1 MNLDRI
7 HIFII
12 LMLALICSS
21 CLGSFMREGY
31 ENENDNSNNDN
42 SNNGNN
48 DNSNNGNN
56 DNSNNGNS
64 NDANNDPQGGTNSKS
79 DNFVRNPMGETYQD
93 GYDDYYQNLDQETVQ
108 YSDSKLAK
116 NKRIGP
122 HRPHRSKGNDNNHNN
137 DEDDNDDNNLNSYG
151 NVNKYPNVENDNIL
165 MAGNNK
171 RYNHNR
177 RGGGGSGSS
186 VPGSQIPKGSEDLYI
201 LKSNI
206 VPPVCPACPAVT
218 TCPTEKKCP
227 PCPPCA
233 RCPEPAF
240 ECKKVPN
247 YSGQNDSY
255 LPQPVMSD
263 FSQFG
268 L

>member
-1 MNLDRI
+1 MKMDGV

-12 LMLALICSS
+12 LMLALMCSS

-31 ENENDNSNNDN
+31 ENGKQDQDNEDNENNEDNEDNSKFKNQQF
-42 SNNGNN
+42 SN
-48 DNSNNGNN
+48 
-56 DNSNNGNS
+56 
-64 NDANNDPQGGTNSKS
+64 
-79 DNFVRNPMGETYQD
+79 
-93 GYDDYYQNLDQETVQ
+93 YDDMYRNLDQETIE

-116 NKRIGP
+116 GKKIGP
-122 HRPHRSKGNDNNHNN
+122 HRSKEDYNDDDNQ
-137 DEDDNDDNNLNSYG
+137 DNDDNNINSYG
-151 NVNKYPNVENDNIL
+151 NVNKYPNVENDNML
-165 MAGNNK
+165 MAG
-171 RYNHNR
+171 
-177 RGGGGSGSS
+177 RGGGGGRGSKNNVS
-186 VPGSQIPKGSEDLYI
+186 RSQIPPGDEDLYI
-201 LKSNI
+201 LKSQVI
-206 VPPVCPACPAVT
+206 PPVCPACPAVT
-218 TCPTEKKCP
+218 TCPTSEQKKCP

>member
-1 MNLDRI
+1 MKMDGV

-12 LMLALICSS
+12 LMLALMCSS
-21 CLGSFMREGY
+21 CLGSFMREGFS
-31 ENENDNSNNDN
+31 NDNDPSSDP
-42 SNNGNN
+42 SDPSSDPSDPHVDQSQNGNK
-48 DNSNNGNN
+48 
-56 DNSNNGNS
+56 
-64 NDANNDPQGGTNSKS
+64 KS
-79 DNFVRNPMGETYQD
+79 DKTVRNPVGETYQD
-93 GYDDYYQNLDQETVQ
+93 GYSDMYRDLDRETTDYSNSQ
-108 YSDSKLAK
+108 LAK
-116 NKRIGP
+116 GKKIGP
-122 HRPHRSKGNDNNHNN
+122 HRSKEHYNDDDNQ
-137 DEDDNDDNNLNSYG
+137 DNDDDNNINSYG

-165 MAGNNK
+165 TAG
-171 RYNHNR
+171 RGGS
-177 RGGGGSGSS
+177 GGGGRGFFQNHVSS
-186 VPGSQIPKGSEDLYI
+186 SQIPPGDEDLYI
-201 LKSNI
+201 LKSQVI
-206 VPPVCPACPAVT
+206 PPVCPACPTVT
-218 TCPTEKKCP
+218 TCPSSEQKKCP

>member
-1 MNLDRI
+1 MKMDGV

-31 ENENDNSNNDN
+31 ENSNQEQDQTMNPDPYPKDNSKIKNQHF
-42 SNNGNN
+42 SN
-48 DNSNNGNN
+48 
-56 DNSNNGNS
+56 
-64 NDANNDPQGGTNSKS
+64 
-79 DNFVRNPMGETYQD
+79 
-93 GYDDYYQNLDQETVQ
+93 YDDMYRNLDQETVE

-116 NKRIGP
+116 GKKI
-122 HRPHRSKGNDNNHNN
+122 RPHRSNDNGDNNDNNDNNINSYGNVNN
-137 DEDDNDDNNLNSYG
+137 DNNINSYGNVNNDNNDNDDNNINSYG

-165 MAGNNK
+165 MAGK
-171 RYNHNR
+171 S
-177 RGGGGSGSS
+177 GGKMSNSRPSS
-186 VPGSQIPKGSEDLYI
+186 SSSHVSKSQIPPGDEDLYI
-201 LKSNI
+201 LKSQV
-206 VPPVCPACPAVT
+206 VPPVCPACPPVMA
-218 TCPTEKKCP
+218 CPSSKEKCP

>member
-1 MNLDRI
+1 MKMDGV
-7 HIFII
+7 HILII
-12 LMLALICSS
+12 LMLALMCSS

-31 ENENDNSNNDN
+31 ENSNENKYPNVEQDQTMNS
-42 SNNGNN
+42 
-48 DNSNNGNN
+48 
-56 DNSNNGNS
+56 
-64 NDANNDPQGGTNSKS
+64 DPEDSSKFKNQQFS
-79 DNFVRNPMGETYQD
+79 S
-93 GYDDYYQNLDQETVQ
+93 YDDMYRNLDQETVE

-116 NKRIGP
+116 GKKIGP
-122 HRPHRSKGNDNNHNN
+122 HRSKEGYNDDDN
-137 DEDDNDDNNLNSYG
+137 DDDNDDNNINSYG
-151 NVNKYPNVENDNIL
+151 NLNKYPNVENDNIL
-165 MAGNNK
+165 MAG
-171 RYNHNR
+171 
-177 RGGGGSGSS
+177 RGGRGGRESKNNISR
-186 VPGSQIPKGSEDLYI
+186 SQIPPGDEDLYI
-201 LKSNI
+201 LKSQI

-218 TCPTEKKCP
+218 TCPTSEQKKCP

>member
-1 MNLDRI
+1 MNLDKI
-7 HIFII
+7 HIFIL

-31 ENENDNSNNDN
+31 ENSNLDVETDNVNSDPEDLSKVTNARYSNYDDMYRNLN
-42 SNNGNN
+42 RETVAYS
-48 DNSNNGNN
+48 
-56 DNSNNGNS
+56 
-64 NDANNDPQGGTNSKS
+64 NSK
-79 DNFVRNPMGETYQD
+79 
-93 GYDDYYQNLDQETVQ
+93 L
-108 YSDSKLAK
+108 SKDK
-116 NKRIGP
+116 KIGP
-122 HRPHRSKGNDNNHNN
+122 HRSKENYDDDDNEDNNI
-137 DEDDNDDNNLNSYG
+137 NSYG
-151 NVNKYPNVENDNIL
+151 NVNKYPNVEMDNML
-165 MAGNNK
+165 MAG
-171 RYNHNR
+171 RNR
-177 RGGGGSGSS
+177 SGGSRSMPRTIS
-186 VPGSQIPKGSEDLYI
+186 RSQIPPGSEDLYM
-201 LKSNI
+201 LKSEM

>member
-31 ENENDNSNNDN
+31 EN
-42 SNNGNN
+42 
-48 DNSNNGNN
+48 
-56 DNSNNGNS
+56 
-64 NDANNDPQGGTNSKS
+64 
-79 DNFVRNPMGETYQD
+79 
-93 GYDDYYQNLDQETVQ
+93 
-108 YSDSKLAK
+108 
-116 NKRIGP
+116 
-122 HRPHRSKGNDNNHNN
+122 
-137 DEDDNDDNNLNSYG
+137 DNDDNNKYPNVETDNQNLDPEDPSKMTNAKYSNYDNMYNTLDRETVAYSNSKLSRNKKIGPHKSKDDDNNDNNDDDDESNNINSYG
-151 NVNKYPNVENDNIL
+151 NVNKYPNVENDNML
-165 MAGNNK
+165 MAGKKGKHNK
-171 RYNHNR
+171 S
-177 RGGGGSGSS
+177 GGGI
-186 VPGSQIPKGSEDLYI
+186 PGSQIPKGSEDLYM
-201 LKSNI
+201 LKSEI

-218 TCPTEKKCP
+218 TCPSTKEKCP

>member
-1 MNLDRI
+1 
-7 HIFII
+7 
-12 LMLALICSS
+12 MLALICSS

-31 ENENDNSNNDN
+31 EN
-42 SNNGNN
+42 
-48 DNSNNGNN
+48 
-56 DNSNNGNS
+56 
-64 NDANNDPQGGTNSKS
+64 
-79 DNFVRNPMGETYQD
+79 
-93 GYDDYYQNLDQETVQ
+93 
-108 YSDSKLAK
+108 
-116 NKRIGP
+116 
-122 HRPHRSKGNDNNHNN
+122 
-137 DEDDNDDNNLNSYG
+137 DNDDNNKYPNVETDNQNLDPEDPSKMTNAKYSNYDNMYNTLDRETVAYSNSKLSRNKKIGPHKSKDDDNNDNNDDDDESNNINSYG
-151 NVNKYPNVENDNIL
+151 NVNKYPNVENDNML
-165 MAGNNK
+165 MAGKKGKHNK
-171 RYNHNR
+171 S
-177 RGGGGSGSS
+177 GGGI
-186 VPGSQIPKGSEDLYI
+186 PGSQIPKGSEDLYM
-201 LKSNI
+201 LKSEI

-218 TCPTEKKCP
+218 TCPSTKEKCP

>member
-31 ENENDNSNNDN
+31 ENENDNSNGSND
-42 SNNGNN
+42 
-48 DNSNNGNN
+48 
-56 DNSNNGNS
+56 NS
-64 NDANNDPQGGTNSKS
+64 NDANNEQQEGTTSKT
-79 DNFVRNPMGETYQD
+79 DNFVRKPVGETYDD
-93 GYDDYYQNLDQETVQ
+93 GYDGYYQNLDQETVQ

-122 HRPHRSKGNDNNHNN
+122 HRSKGNDNNHNN
-137 DEDDNDDNNLNSYG
+137 DDDDNDDNNLNSYG
-151 NVNKYPNVENDNIL
+151 NVNKYPNVEMDNML
-165 MAGNNK
+165 MAGKKGKYNK
-171 RYNHNR
+171 
-177 RGGGGSGSS
+177 SSSS

-218 TCPTEKKCP
+218 TCPSTKEKCP

>member
-1 MNLDRI
+1 MKIDAV

-12 LMLALICSS
+12 LMLALIGSS
-21 CLGSFMREGY
+21 CLGSFIREGY
-31 ENENDNSNNDN
+31 ENSNENKYPNNEEDNIRK
-42 SNNGNN
+42 
-48 DNSNNGNN
+48 
-56 DNSNNGNS
+56 
-64 NDANNDPQGGTNSKS
+64 P
-79 DNFVRNPMGETYQD
+79 VGETYQD
-93 GYDDYYQNLDQETVQ
+93 GYSDYYQDLDQETVQ

-116 NKRIGP
+116 DKKIK
-122 HRPHRSKGNDNNHNN
+122 PHRSKEDYNDDDNEDNNI
-137 DEDDNDDNNLNSYG
+137 NSYG
-151 NVNKYPNVENDNIL
+151 NVNKYPDVESDSIL
-165 MAGNNK
+165 TAG
-171 RYNHNR
+171 
-177 RGGGGSGSS
+177 RGGNRHFKSNYVSR
-186 VPGSQIPKGSEDLYI
+186 SQIPPGDEDLYI
-201 LKSNI
+201 LKSQV
-206 VPPVCPACPAVT
+206 VPPVCPACPAVMA
-218 TCPTEKKCP
+218 CPSEKQKCP

>member
-1 MNLDRI
+1 MDGV

-12 LMLALICSS
+12 LMLALMGSS

-31 ENENDNSNNDN
+31 ENSNGEKSDQGDQDPNEDNSEFKTQHF
-42 SNNGNN
+42 SN
-48 DNSNNGNN
+48 
-56 DNSNNGNS
+56 
-64 NDANNDPQGGTNSKS
+64 
-79 DNFVRNPMGETYQD
+79 
-93 GYDDYYQNLDQETVQ
+93 YDDMYQNLDRETVE
-108 YSDSKLAK
+108 YSDSTLAK
-116 NKRIGP
+116 GKKIGP
-122 HRPHRSKGNDNNHNN
+122 HRSKEDYNDY
-137 DEDDNDDNNLNSYG
+137 DNDDNNINSYG

-165 MAGNNK
+165 M
-171 RYNHNR
+171 
-177 RGGGGSGSS
+177 GGGGGGGGRRNTRANSGNGNNNVSR
-186 VPGSQIPKGSEDLYI
+186 SQIPPGDEDLYI
-201 LKSNI
+201 LKSQVI
-206 VPPVCPACPAVT
+206 PPVCPACPAVT
-218 TCPTEKKCP
+218 TCPSEKQKCP

>member
-1 MNLDRI
+1 MKMDGV

-12 LMLALICSS
+12 LMLALMCSS

-31 ENENDNSNNDN
+31 ENSNENKYPNVEQDQTMNPDPEDSSKFKNQHFSN
-42 SNNGNN
+42 
-48 DNSNNGNN
+48 
-56 DNSNNGNS
+56 
-64 NDANNDPQGGTNSKS
+64 
-79 DNFVRNPMGETYQD
+79 
-93 GYDDYYQNLDQETVQ
+93 YDDMYRNLDQETVE

-116 NKRIGP
+116 GKKIGP
-122 HRPHRSKGNDNNHNN
+122 HRSKEDYNDDDNEDNNI
-137 DEDDNDDNNLNSYG
+137 NSYG

-165 MAGNNK
+165 MAGRSGGKMSNSTS
-171 RYNHNR
+171 NHVSR
-177 RGGGGSGSS
+177 
-186 VPGSQIPKGSEDLYI
+186 SQIPPGDEDLYI
-201 LKSNI
+201 LKSQV
-206 VPPVCPACPAVT
+206 VPPVCPACPPVMA
-218 TCPTEKKCP
+218 CPSSKEKCP

>member
-1 MNLDRI
+1 MKINGV

-12 LMLALICSS
+12 LMLALMCSS
-21 CLGSFMREGY
+21 CLGSFTREGY
-31 ENENDNSNNDN
+31 ENNNDKMNTNPEDNSKNKN
-42 SNNGNN
+42 
-48 DNSNNGNN
+48 
-56 DNSNNGNS
+56 
-64 NDANNDPQGGTNSKS
+64 QHFS
-79 DNFVRNPMGETYQD
+79 D
-93 GYDDYYQNLDQETVQ
+93 YDDMYKNLDEETIK
-108 YSDSKLAK
+108 YSNSKLAK
-116 NKRIGP
+116 NKKIGP
-122 HRPHRSKGNDNNHNN
+122 HKSKDNYDND
-137 DEDDNDDNNLNSYG
+137 DDNNLNSYG

-165 MAGNNK
+165 MAGKGKNKGNNG
-171 RYNHNR
+171 N
-177 RGGGGSGSS
+177 GSGI
-186 VPGSQIPKGSEDLYI
+186 PRSQIPPGSEDSYI
-201 LKSNI
+201 LKSEI
-206 VPPVCPACPAVT
+206 VPPVCPACPDVT
-218 TCPTEKKCP
+218 TCPSTKEKCP

>member
-31 ENENDNSNNDN
+31 ENENDNSN
-42 SNNGNN
+42 G
-48 DNSNNGNN
+48 
-56 DNSNNGNS
+56 S
-64 NDANNDPQGGTNSKS
+64 NDANNEQQEGTNSKT
-79 DNFVRNPMGETYQD
+79 DNFVRKPVGETYDD
-93 GYDDYYQNLDQETVQ
+93 GYDGYYQNLDQETVQ

-122 HRPHRSKGNDNNHNN
+122 HRSKGNDNNHNN
-137 DEDDNDDNNLNSYG
+137 DDDDNDDNNLNSYG
-151 NVNKYPNVENDNIL
+151 NVNKYPNVEMDNIL
-165 MAGNNK
+165 MAGKKGKYNK
-171 RYNHNR
+171 
-177 RGGGGSGSS
+177 SSSS

>member
-1 MNLDRI
+1 
-7 HIFII
+7 
-12 LMLALICSS
+12 MLALMCSS

-31 ENENDNSNNDN
+31 ENGKQDQDQTMNPDPEDNSKFKNQHF
-42 SNNGNN
+42 SN
-48 DNSNNGNN
+48 
-56 DNSNNGNS
+56 
-64 NDANNDPQGGTNSKS
+64 
-79 DNFVRNPMGETYQD
+79 
-93 GYDDYYQNLDQETVQ
+93 YDDMYRNLDQETIE

-116 NKRIGP
+116 GKKIGP
-122 HRPHRSKGNDNNHNN
+122 HRSKEDYND
-137 DEDDNDDNNLNSYG
+137 DDNDDNNINSYG

-165 MAGNNK
+165 MAGTGG
-171 RYNHNR
+171 RS
-177 RGGGGSGSS
+177 GGGGSKNNVSR
-186 VPGSQIPKGSEDLYI
+186 SQIPPGDEDLYI
-201 LKSNI
+201 LKSQVI
-206 VPPVCPACPAVT
+206 PPVCPACPAVT
-218 TCPTEKKCP
+218 TCPSSEQQKCP

-268 L
+268 

>member
-1 MNLDRI
+1 
-7 HIFII
+7 
-12 LMLALICSS
+12 MLALMCSS

-31 ENENDNSNNDN
+31 ENSNENKYPNVEQDQLLNPDPNEDNSQFKNQHF
-42 SNNGNN
+42 SN
-48 DNSNNGNN
+48 
-56 DNSNNGNS
+56 
-64 NDANNDPQGGTNSKS
+64 
-79 DNFVRNPMGETYQD
+79 
-93 GYDDYYQNLDQETVQ
+93 YDDMYRNLDQETIE

-116 NKRIGP
+116 GKKIGP
-122 HRPHRSKGNDNNHNN
+122 HRSKEDYNDDDNEDNNI
-137 DEDDNDDNNLNSYG
+137 NSYG

-165 MAGNNK
+165 TA
-171 RYNHNR
+171 
-177 RGGGGSGSS
+177 GGGSRHFKSNYVS
-186 VPGSQIPKGSEDLYI
+186 RSQIPPGDEDLYI
-201 LKSNI
+201 LKSQV
-206 VPPVCPACPAVT
+206 VPPVCPACPAVMA
-218 TCPTEKKCP
+218 CPSEKQKCP

>member
-1 MNLDRI
+1 MNLDGI

-31 ENENDNSNNDN
+31 ENDDNNDN
-42 SNNGNN
+42 NNNNSGTDPEDPSKITNAKYSSYDNMYNTLDRETVAYSNSKLSKNKKIGPYK
-48 DNSNNGNN
+48 
-56 DNSNNGNS
+56 S
-64 NDANNDPQGGTNSKS
+64 ND
-79 DNFVRNPMGETYQD
+79 
-93 GYDDYYQNLDQETVQ
+93 DD
-108 YSDSKLAK
+108 
-116 NKRIGP
+116 
-122 HRPHRSKGNDNNHNN
+122 NDNNDDNN
-137 DEDDNDDNNLNSYG
+137 DDNDDDNNINSYG
-151 NVNKYPNVENDNIL
+151 NVNKYPNVENDNML
-165 MAGNNK
+165 MAGKRKYHKGGYHKGNYNK
-171 RYNHNR
+171 
-177 RGGGGSGSS
+177 GSI
-186 VPGSQIPKGSEDLYI
+186 PGSQIPQGSEDLYM
-201 LKSNI
+201 LKSEI

-218 TCPTEKKCP
+218 TCPSTKEKCP

>member
-1 MNLDRI
+1 MNLDKI

-12 LMLALICSS
+12 LLLALICSS

-31 ENENDNSNNDN
+31 ENDVKTNVNSDT
-42 SNNGNN
+42 S
-48 DNSNNGNN
+48 SKVLT
-56 DNSNNGNS
+56 
-64 NDANNDPQGGTNSKS
+64 ARRGGKDTYKNYDEFHDDLHRDTVAYSNSKLS
-79 DNFVRNPMGETYQD
+79 KDKKLE
-93 GYDDYYQNLDQETVQ
+93 GYHDDDDDDEV
-108 YSDSKLAK
+108 
-116 NKRIGP
+116 
-122 HRPHRSKGNDNNHNN
+122 NNI
-137 DEDDNDDNNLNSYG
+137 NSYG
-151 NVNKYPNVENDNIL
+151 NLNKYPNVVMNNMLMSHKNRFKNIS
-165 MAGNNK
+165 
-171 RYNHNR
+171 RT
-177 RGGGGSGSS
+177 SGSRIA
-186 VPGSQIPKGSEDLYI
+186 PGTEHLYM
-201 LKSNI
+201 LKSEI
-206 VPPVCPACPAVT
+206 VPPVCPACPPVT

>member
-1 MNLDRI
+1 MNLDKI

-12 LMLALICSS
+12 LLLALICSS

-31 ENENDNSNNDN
+31 ENDVKTNVNSDT
-42 SNNGNN
+42 S
-48 DNSNNGNN
+48 SKVLT
-56 DNSNNGNS
+56 
-64 NDANNDPQGGTNSKS
+64 ARRGGKDTYKNYDEFHDDLHRDTVAYSNSKLS
-79 DNFVRNPMGETYQD
+79 KDKKLE
-93 GYDDYYQNLDQETVQ
+93 GYHDDD
-108 YSDSKLAK
+108 
-116 NKRIGP
+116 
-122 HRPHRSKGNDNNHNN
+122 
-137 DEDDNDDNNLNSYG
+137 DEDNNLNSYG
-151 NVNKYPNVENDNIL
+151 NLNKYPNVVMNNMLTAGKKRFKNI
-165 MAGNNK
+165 
-171 RYNHNR
+171 
-177 RGGGGSGSS
+177 S
-186 VPGSQIPKGSEDLYI
+186 GSQIAPGSEHLYM
-201 LKSNI
+201 LKSEI

>member
-31 ENENDNSNNDN
+31 ENENDDNNKYPNVETDN
-42 SNNGNN
+42 
-48 DNSNNGNN
+48 
-56 DNSNNGNS
+56 
-64 NDANNDPQGGTNSKS
+64 
-79 DNFVRNPMGETYQD
+79 
-93 GYDDYYQNLDQETVQ
+93 QNLDPEDPSKMTNAKYSNYDKMYNTLDRETVA
-108 YSDSKLAK
+108 YSNSKLSR
-116 NKRIGP
+116 NKKIGP
-122 HRPHRSKGNDNNHNN
+122 HKSKD
-137 DEDDNDDNNLNSYG
+137 DDNNDKNDDDDESNNINSYG
-151 NVNKYPNVENDNIL
+151 NVNKYPNVENDNML
-165 MAGNNK
+165 MAGKKGKHNK
-171 RYNHNR
+171 
-177 RGGGGSGSS
+177 GGGGGDGSS
-186 VPGSQIPKGSEDLYI
+186 VPGSQIPKGSEDLYM
-201 LKSNI
+201 LKSEI

-218 TCPTEKKCP
+218 TCPSTKEKCP

>member
-1 MNLDRI
+1 
-7 HIFII
+7 
-12 LMLALICSS
+12 
-21 CLGSFMREGY
+21 MREGY
-31 ENENDNSNNDN
+31 ENDVKTNVNSDPSSKVLTARRGGKDTYKNYDEFNDDLHRDTVAYS
-42 SNNGNN
+42 
-48 DNSNNGNN
+48 
-56 DNSNNGNS
+56 
-64 NDANNDPQGGTNSKS
+64 NSKLS
-79 DNFVRNPMGETYQD
+79 
-93 GYDDYYQNLDQETVQ
+93 
-108 YSDSKLAK
+108 K
-116 NKRIGP
+116 NKKLEGY
-122 HRPHRSKGNDNNHNN
+122 HDDDDDEDNNI
-137 DEDDNDDNNLNSYG
+137 NSYG
-151 NVNKYPNVENDNIL
+151 NLNKYPNVVMNNML
-165 MAGNNK
+165 TAGK
-171 RYNHNR
+171 NR
-177 RGGGGSGSS
+177 SKNVS
-186 VPGSQIPKGSEDLYI
+186 GSQIAPGSEHLYM
-201 LKSNI
+201 LKSEI

>member
-1 MNLDRI
+1 MKLDGI
-7 HIFII
+7 HIFIL

-31 ENENDNSNNDN
+31 ENKNGKKGDSNITPDPEDPSKNANAHFSNYDDMYNTLDNETVAYSNSKLSKNKKIGPHKSKDDDYNNDN
-42 SNNGNN
+42 DDSDSNN
-48 DNSNNGNN
+48 
-56 DNSNNGNS
+56 
-64 NDANNDPQGGTNSKS
+64 
-79 DNFVRNPMGETYQD
+79 
-93 GYDDYYQNLDQETVQ
+93 
-108 YSDSKLAK
+108 
-116 NKRIGP
+116 I
-122 HRPHRSKGNDNNHNN
+122 
-137 DEDDNDDNNLNSYG
+137 NSYG
-151 NVNKYPNVENDNIL
+151 NVNKYPNVENDNML
-165 MAGNNK
+165 MAGKKGNNHK
-171 RYNHNR
+171 
-177 RGGGGSGSS
+177 GSS
-186 VPGSQIPKGSEDLYI
+186 SSPSSSSPSSSLPGNEDLYI
-201 LKSNI
+201 LKSEI

-218 TCPTEKKCP
+218 TCPSTKEKCP

>member
-1 MNLDRI
+1 MKMDGV

-12 LMLALICSS
+12 LMLALMCSS

-31 ENENDNSNNDN
+31 ENSNQEQDQTVNHDPEDNSKVKNQHF
-42 SNNGNN
+42 SN
-48 DNSNNGNN
+48 
-56 DNSNNGNS
+56 
-64 NDANNDPQGGTNSKS
+64 
-79 DNFVRNPMGETYQD
+79 
-93 GYDDYYQNLDQETVQ
+93 YDDMYRNLDQETVE

-116 NKRIGP
+116 GKKIGP
-122 HRPHRSKGNDNNHNN
+122 HRSKEDYNDDDNEDNNI
-137 DEDDNDDNNLNSYG
+137 NSYG

-165 MAGNNK
+165 MAGKSGGKISNSNSNSNS
-171 RYNHNR
+171 NHVSR
-177 RGGGGSGSS
+177 
-186 VPGSQIPKGSEDLYI
+186 SQIPPGDEDLYI
-201 LKSNI
+201 LKSQV
-206 VPPVCPACPAVT
+206 VPPVCPACPPVMA
-218 TCPTEKKCP
+218 CPSSKEKCP

-255 LPQPVMSD
+255 LPQPVMSN

>member
-1 MNLDRI
+1 MMKINGV

-12 LMLALICSS
+12 LMLALMCSS
-21 CLGSFMREGY
+21 CLGGFMREGY
-31 ENENDNSNNDN
+31 ENDDGAMNADHEDNSKNKNQHF
-42 SNNGNN
+42 SN
-48 DNSNNGNN
+48 
-56 DNSNNGNS
+56 
-64 NDANNDPQGGTNSKS
+64 
-79 DNFVRNPMGETYQD
+79 
-93 GYDDYYQNLDQETVQ
+93 YDDMYKNLDEETVD
-108 YSDSKLAK
+108 YSNTQLAK
-116 NKRIGP
+116 NKKIGP
-122 HRPHRSKGNDNNHNN
+122 HKSKENYDND
-137 DEDDNDDNNLNSYG
+137 DANDDNNINSYG

-165 MAGNNK
+165 MAG
-171 RYNHNR
+171 
-177 RGGGGSGSS
+177 RGGGRGGRGGGSGGSGMFQNHVS
-186 VPGSQIPKGSEDLYI
+186 GSQIPPGDEDLYI
-201 LKSNI
+201 LKSQVI
-206 VPPVCPACPAVT
+206 PPVCPACPAVMA
-218 TCPTEKKCP
+218 CPSEKQKCP

>member
-1 MNLDRI
+1 MNLDKI
-7 HIFII
+7 HIFIL

-31 ENENDNSNNDN
+31 ENSNENKYPNVEDQGINSNN
-42 SNNGNN
+42 
-48 DNSNNGNN
+48 
-56 DNSNNGNS
+56 
-64 NDANNDPQGGTNSKS
+64 P
-79 DNFVRNPMGETYQD
+79 DNFVRNPVGETYQD
-93 GYDDYYQNLDQETVQ
+93 GYSDYYQNLDQETVD
-108 YSDSKLAK
+108 YSNSKLAK
-116 NKRIGP
+116 DKKIGP
-122 HRPHRSKGNDNNHNN
+122 HRSKENYDDDDNEDNNI
-137 DEDDNDDNNLNSYG
+137 NSYG
-151 NVNKYPNVENDNIL
+151 NVNKYPNVEYDNIL
-165 MAGNNK
+165 MAGRSK
-171 RYNHNR
+171 NR
-177 RGGGGSGSS
+177 SS
-186 VPGSQIPKGSEDLYI
+186 SHDIRKTFRGSQIPPGSEDLYI
-201 LKSNI
+201 LKSEI

-255 LPQPVMSD
+255 LPMPVMAD

>member
-1 MNLDRI
+1 MKINGV

-12 LMLALICSS
+12 LMLALMCSS

-31 ENENDNSNNDN
+31 ENSNENKYPNVENENINPDPEDNSKYKN
-42 SNNGNN
+42 
-48 DNSNNGNN
+48 
-56 DNSNNGNS
+56 
-64 NDANNDPQGGTNSKS
+64 QHFS
-79 DNFVRNPMGETYQD
+79 D
-93 GYDDYYQNLDQETVQ
+93 YDDMYKNLDRETIE
-108 YSDSKLAK
+108 YSNSKLAK
-116 NKRIGP
+116 NKKIGP
-122 HRPHRSKGNDNNHNN
+122 HRSKEDYNNDNDH
-137 DEDDNDDNNLNSYG
+137 DDDNNLNSYG
-151 NVNKYPNVENDNIL
+151 NVNKYPNVENDNML
-165 MAGNNK
+165 MAGKGNK
-171 RYNHNR
+171 KNT
-177 RGGGGSGSS
+177 SK
-186 VPGSQIPKGSEDLYI
+186 SQIPPGSEDLYI
-201 LKSNI
+201 LKSEI

-218 TCPTEKKCP
+218 TCPSTKEKCP

>member
-1 MNLDRI
+1 MNLERI

-31 ENENDNSNNDN
+31 ENSNPDVETDNVNPNPEDLSKVTNARYSNYDDMYRDLNRETVAY
-42 SNNGNN
+42 S
-48 DNSNNGNN
+48 
-56 DNSNNGNS
+56 
-64 NDANNDPQGGTNSKS
+64 NSK
-79 DNFVRNPMGETYQD
+79 
-93 GYDDYYQNLDQETVQ
+93 L
-108 YSDSKLAK
+108 SKDK
-116 NKRIGP
+116 KIGP
-122 HRPHRSKGNDNNHNN
+122 HRSKEGYD
-137 DEDDNDDNNLNSYG
+137 DDDNDDNNINSYG
-151 NVNKYPNVENDNIL
+151 NVNKYPNVEMDNML
-165 MAGNNK
+165 MAGRRNNIGRSRSMPK
-171 RYNHNR
+171 TV
-177 RGGGGSGSS
+177 S
-186 VPGSQIPKGSEDLYI
+186 GSQIPPGSEDLYM
-201 LKSNI
+201 LKSEM

>member
-7 HIFII
+7 NIFII

-31 ENENDNSNNDN
+31 ENDNQNDNTNNEED
-42 SNNGNN
+42 
-48 DNSNNGNN
+48 DTT
-56 DNSNNGNS
+56 
-64 NDANNDPQGGTNSKS
+64 QKS
-79 DNFVRNPMGETYQD
+79 DNFIRTPVGETYQD
-93 GYDDYYQNLDQETVQ
+93 GYSDMYRNLDRETVA
-108 YSDSKLAK
+108 YSNSQLAK
-116 NKRIGP
+116 NKRIG
-122 HRPHRSKGNDNNHNN
+122 PHRSKGNDNNHNN
-137 DEDDNDDNNLNSYG
+137 DDDDNDDNNINSYG
-151 NVNKYPNVENDNIL
+151 NVNKYPNVEMDNML
-165 MAGNNK
+165 MAGKKGMAGKN
-171 RYNHNR
+171 
-177 RGGGGSGSS
+177 GSKTGS
-186 VPGSQIPKGSEDLYI
+186 GSQIPAGSEDLYM
-201 LKSNI
+201 LKSEM

-218 TCPTEKKCP
+218 TCPTEKKCQ

>member
-1 MNLDRI
+1 MNLERI

-31 ENENDNSNNDN
+31 ENSNLDVETDNVNSDPEDLSKVTNARYSNYDDMYRDLNRETVAY
-42 SNNGNN
+42 S
-48 DNSNNGNN
+48 
-56 DNSNNGNS
+56 
-64 NDANNDPQGGTNSKS
+64 NSK
-79 DNFVRNPMGETYQD
+79 
-93 GYDDYYQNLDQETVQ
+93 L
-108 YSDSKLAK
+108 SKDK
-116 NKRIGP
+116 KIGP
-122 HRPHRSKGNDNNHNN
+122 HRSKEGYD
-137 DEDDNDDNNLNSYG
+137 DDDNDDNNINSYG
-151 NVNKYPNVENDNIL
+151 NVNKYPNVEMDNML
-165 MAGNNK
+165 MAGRRNNIGRFRSMPK
-171 RYNHNR
+171 TV
-177 RGGGGSGSS
+177 S
-186 VPGSQIPKGSEDLYI
+186 GSQIPPGSEDLYM
-201 LKSNI
+201 LKSEM

>member
-1 MNLDRI
+1 MKLDGV

-12 LMLALICSS
+12 LMLALIGSS

-31 ENENDNSNNDN
+31 ENSNENKHPNAEQGQLLNPDPNEDNSQFKNQHF
-42 SNNGNN
+42 SN
-48 DNSNNGNN
+48 
-56 DNSNNGNS
+56 
-64 NDANNDPQGGTNSKS
+64 
-79 DNFVRNPMGETYQD
+79 
-93 GYDDYYQNLDQETVQ
+93 YDDMYRNLDQETTE

-116 NKRIGP
+116 DKKIGP
-122 HRPHRSKGNDNNHNN
+122 HRSKEGYNDDDNEDNNI
-137 DEDDNDDNNLNSYG
+137 NSYG

-165 MAGNNK
+165 AA
-171 RYNHNR
+171 
-177 RGGGGSGSS
+177 GGSRHFKSNYVS
-186 VPGSQIPKGSEDLYI
+186 RSQIPPGDEDLYI
-201 LKSNI
+201 LKSQV
-206 VPPVCPACPAVT
+206 VPPVCPACPTVMA
-218 TCPTEKKCP
+218 CPNEKQKCP